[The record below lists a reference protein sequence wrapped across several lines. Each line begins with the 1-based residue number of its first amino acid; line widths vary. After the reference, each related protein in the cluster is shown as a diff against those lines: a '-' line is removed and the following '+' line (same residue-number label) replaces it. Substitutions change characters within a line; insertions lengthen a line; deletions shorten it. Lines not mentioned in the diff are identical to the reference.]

1 MWIAKNTEWH
11 ESHTELTKYFIERIK
26 QKVDPT
32 EVISNKH
39 RTTNGYTMIIEI
51 VTVAE
56 LVKRRPKFIRRL
68 KSLFDEAKCKKL
80 SSNVI
85 NDTIIKKY
93 FPDIQEYFAKTDFEI
108 TISDKS
114 LTNFILKQKV
124 FSDRLANYYHQYLE
138 KEFNSI
144 DFKDGEFRRN
154 ADKIDKLIDLLIPL
168 ILYHGYSTTSISNIS
183 YRFVAKDKGLRS
195 PLRIRTHFDGNPSD
209 LKFLLHVP
217 KESEEFKYIKGNLNK
232 DLFDLKVVQY
242 DEIKDELVPRLKVQK
257 DYELIQLSHPHIDPH
272 NFLRSIYD
280 QGIKRYVASGKRLS
294 LRHFNEFFDN
304 SFWKFSK
311 AKNHKFDKSK
321 VSYDP
326 INVIERVSTLQV
338 TLNKISKDYGLEFDN
353 DKELPIIYDLHQP
366 VYYYNLALGSKSIEN
381 SLSLLWTSLESLV
394 PYRTQESDIDNIKY
408 FVGKSLSFGALSRDL
423 MGFITRCVELNNLDK
438 NCLAHLEISS
448 SFVKYTPN
456 GISHWANWLTTEF
469 EVEKDPYDT
478 FKVYSNLLC
487 KSFCDLND
495 AYSGKDSTK
504 SKVKYW
510 IERIE
515 SSRMAIE
522 YQLDRIYLHRNQIV
536 HSGKFINEYS
546 NLWSN
551 LEWYVGKLLSYA
563 FIKLM
568 QSKYETLE
576 SAFIELESDHDQLA
590 NILEVNKDKQLNEIK
605 DSFNILF
612 KHPWQAF

>member
-11 ESHTELTKYFIERIK
+11 ESHTDLTKYFIERIK
-26 QKVDPT
+26 QRVDPT

-51 VTVAE
+51 ITVAE
-56 LVKRRPKFIRRL
+56 LVKKRPKFIRRL

-80 SSNVI
+80 GNSVI
-85 NDTIIKKY
+85 NDLVIKKY
-93 FPDIQEYFAKTDFEI
+93 FPDIQDYFCKTDFELTI
-108 TISDKS
+108 TDKS
-114 LTNFILKQKV
+114 LNNFILKQKV
-124 FSDRLANYYHQYLE
+124 FRDRLTNYYYEYLE
-138 KEFNSI
+138 KEFDSI
-144 DFKDGEFRRN
+144 DFESEEFKRN
-154 ADKIDKLIDLLIPL
+154 ADDIDRLVDLLVPL
-168 ILYHGYSTTSISNIS
+168 ILYRGYSTTSISNIS
-183 YRFVAKDKGLRS
+183 YRFVSKDKGFRS
-195 PLRIRTHFDGNPSD
+195 PYRIRNHFDGSPSD

-217 KESEEFKYIKGNLNK
+217 KESEEFKYIKDNLNK
-232 DLFDLKVVQY
+232 NLDPKVVKY
-242 DEIKDELVPRLKVQK
+242 EDIKEEILPRLRVKK
-257 DYELIQLSHPHIDPH
+257 DYELIQLSNPHIDPH

-280 QGIKRYVASGKRLS
+280 EGIKRYVASGNRLS
-294 LRHFNEFFDN
+294 LSHFNEFFDN

-311 AKNHKFDKSK
+311 AQNHKFDKSK

-326 INVIERVSTLQV
+326 INVMERVSTLQG
-338 TLNKISKDYGLEFDN
+338 TLNKVAN
-353 DKELPIIYDLHQP
+353 DFNLTFNDQKELPIINDLHQS

-381 SLSLLWTSLESLV
+381 SLSLLWTALESLV
-394 PYRTQESDIDNIKY
+394 PYRTKESDIDNIKY
-408 FVGKSLSFGALSRDL
+408 FVGKSLSFGAMSRDL
-423 MGFITRCVELNNLDK
+423 MGFIIRCVELNNMDK
-438 NCLAHLEISS
+438 NCLAHLDISS
-448 SFVKYTPN
+448 NYVKYTPS
-456 GISHWANWLTTEF
+456 GMSHWANWLSTKF
-469 EVEKDPYDT
+469 EKEKDPYDT

-487 KSFCDLND
+487 KMFCDLND
-495 AYSGKDSTK
+495 ALSGEDPIK

-510 IERIE
+510 IGRIE

-568 QSKYETLE
+568 NSRYETLE

-590 NILEVNKDKQLNEIK
+590 NILDVNKDKKLNEIK